1 LSKRYLGL
9 MSGTSLDGVDAALV
23 EIDGEDDRL
32 GAHVEAFL
40 SEPYDDQQR
49 QAIRMA
55 LSGGP
60 KELCRLNVQLGE
72 WFADTARQLLGDAGV
87 EAAEIAAVGSHGQT
101 VWHEPPTAGQPGSTL
116 QLGEPAVLAERL
128 GVPVVSDFRARDVA
142 AGGHGAPLVPIV
154 DRLLFSVPGAW
165 RALQNIGGI
174 ANVAFLPPAESDEP
188 LIAFDTGPGVAVID
202 AVVRLLSDGSEH
214 YDVDGRRA
222 AAGQI
227 NDELLSALLDDD
239 YFRES
244 RPKSTG
250 RERYGEAYARA
261 LIRQGRKLGLRD
273 DDLVATATALT
284 AQSIAG
290 AYILSEVQAD
300 ECIVSGGGARNPAL
314 MQMLAEHLDPIP
326 ISDLSVLGWDP
337 DAKEAAAF
345 AILAHLFQTGTP
357 GNIPSVTGAAGPRI
371 LGKLTPP

>member
-1 LSKRYLGL
+1 

-23 EIDGEDDRL
+23 SVDSEGDRL
-32 GAHVEAFL
+32 GAYVEAFI
-40 SEPYDDQQR
+40 SVPYDDQQR

-60 KELCRLNVQLGE
+60 KELCLLNVQLGG
-72 WFADTARQLLGDAGV
+72 WFADTALQLLEAAGV
-87 EAAEIAAVGSHGQT
+87 KAAEVAAVGSHGQT
-101 VWHEPPTAGQPGSTL
+101 VWHEPPGADQTGATL
-116 QLGEPAVLAERL
+116 QLGESAILAERL
-128 GVPVVSDFRARDVA
+128 GVPVISDFRARDIA

-154 DRLLFSVPGAW
+154 DRLLFSVSGAW

-174 ANVAFLPPAESDEP
+174 ANVAFLPPLESDDP
-188 LIAFDTGPGVAVID
+188 PIAFDTGPGVAVID
-202 AVVRLLSDGSEH
+202 AVVRFLSGGAEH
-214 YDVDGRRA
+214 YDIDGRRA
-222 AAGQI
+222 AAGRVSV
-227 NDELLSALLDDD
+227 ELLTVLLDDD

-261 LIRQGRKLGLRD
+261 LMRQGRELGLGD

-284 AQSIAG
+284 AQTIAG
-290 AYILSEVQAD
+290 AYELSDVQAD
-300 ECIVSGGGARNPAL
+300 ECIVSGGGARNPTL
-314 MQMLAEHLDPIP
+314 MRMLAERLDPVP
-326 ISDLSVLGWDP
+326 ITDLSALGWDP

-345 AILAHLFQTGTP
+345 AILAYLFQTGTP
-357 GNIPSVTGAAGPRI
+357 ANVPSVTGAAGPRI